1 MKKISLMVIL
11 MSAVFLT
18 ACFLTACA
26 SKTGR
31 EIEYKSPCA
40 CNYDIEKIT
49 TNRG

>member
-11 MSAVFLT
+11 MSAV
-18 ACFLTACA
+18 FLTACA